1 MHIWLRMARW
11 TEDFTF
17 DLEPGL
23 MLLMVSV
30 RCHECFITCW
40 EVTNSFLNILNRG

>member
-1 MHIWLRMARW
+1 MHIWVRMARW

-23 MLLMVSV
+23 MLRAVSAWYNKYSLVIGKV
-30 RCHECFITCW
+30 RTPF
-40 EVTNSFLNILNRG
+40 

>member
-1 MHIWLRMARW
+1 MARW

-23 MLLMVSV
+23 MLLVVSV
-30 RCHECFITCW
+30 WHCDRLMQVRDVRTPF
-40 EVTNSFLNILNRG
+40 

>member
-1 MHIWLRMARW
+1 VVHIWVRMARW

-23 MLLMVSV
+23 MLLVVLVWYYEYSQFV
-30 RCHECFITCW
+30 RKVQTLF
-40 EVTNSFLNILNRG
+40 